1 MYNVEHILEKPALY
15 DQLAEEAIELAHAAM
30 KYSRALRGDNP
41 IRVSDDEAYAKIVEE
56 YTDVIQSAR
65 ILGLV
70 VDEDQI
76 VEKHKR
82 WVDALIKHV
91 TIDMGGT
98 INDAKY

>member
-30 KYSRALRGDNP
+30 KYARALRGDNP
-41 IRVSDDEAYAKIVEE
+41 IRMSDDAAYSHIIEE
-56 YTDVIQSAR
+56 YTDVIHSAR

-91 TIDMGGT
+91 TIDMGGSS
-98 INDAKY
+98 NDTKY